1 MIGKSS
7 ARWILAT
14 KSDYWCFLKHI
25 WHFFTFS
32 METGE
37 WQICSSTNPCNEII
51 IKTYLRFFL
60 LFQRNR
66 WMANL
71 QLRWQL
77 QNHPAVP
84 RGQQR
89 QLKRRMTK
97 QKILTRLKISNFKVF
112 FLILLFL
119 FLLFWKGNDQEIE
132 FHEIEIIIL
141 LNWSG
146 DRKGPRGP

>member
-1 MIGKSS
+1 
-7 ARWILAT
+7 
-14 KSDYWCFLKHI
+14 
-25 WHFFTFS
+25 
-32 METGE
+32 
-37 WQICSSTNPCNEII
+37 
-51 IKTYLRFFL
+51 
-60 LFQRNR
+60 
-66 WMANL
+66 
-71 QLRWQL
+71 
-77 QNHPAVP
+77 
-84 RGQQR
+84 
-89 QLKRRMTK
+89 MTK